1 MPRRGGC
8 TSVSLSQCPY
18 SNHWRWVILGLVW
31 NKPHL
36 TQFRPPHPHALILK
50 SLKFS
55 RKYKN
60 VIDESEMSW
69 IDFGGIC
76 NIFDAFFLQYCH
88 FPLNVCLLSF
98 QATER
103 MKLVDVLGAKQF
115 TDAERIITQV
125 RDAFIRCSFTL
136 QRWRSLHSYRA
147 CIYISVFSFSS
158 GRQSWLFLHC
168 RVWGGQDHDE
178 E

>member
-1 MPRRGGC
+1 MYEC
-8 TSVSLSQCPY
+8 FIESVPLLKSLEVSY
-18 SNHWRWVILGLVW
+18 TWLVW

-36 TQFRPPHPHALILK
+36 TQFRPPHPHTLILK

-76 NIFDAFFLQYCH
+76 NIFDAFLLQYCH

-147 CIYISVFSFSS
+147 YIYISVFSFSS